1 MERSKDNISVV
12 SYRIKSRKL
21 SSHGSLRTPFGAPS
35 SRNCTYQMMIAYIWV
50 ENTCVQD
57 SIILDVRITSIRVS
71 LFAVA
76 LVGPLTRLFRL

>member
-12 SYRIKSRKL
+12 SYRIKSLKL

-50 ENTCVQD
+50 ETPVCKN
-57 SIILDVRITSIRVS
+57 SILSDVRITSIRVS

-76 LVGPLTRLFRL
+76 LVGALTRLFRL